1 MDFLKQTNLV
11 LNRELWK
18 LKKKKKKRDIKKK
31 PQNKTKKIL
40 VLIKTSEKP
49 QILKLGKKQN
59 FFHLLPLLLILLLF
73 NLFGAPALKSS
84 VPN

>member
-18 LKKKKKKRDIKKK
+18 LKKRKRDIKKN
-31 PQNKTKKIL
+31 PQNKNKNLGIDKNQWET
-40 VLIKTSEKP
+40 TDC
-49 QILKLGKKQN
+49 QIREKQN
-59 FFHLLPLLLILLLF
+59 FSHLLPLLLIVLLF
-73 NLFGAPALKSS
+73 NSVWATLKSS